1 MTEELLP
8 LADFA
13 RSLVVSCGAR
23 LEERRRGLSPA
34 MREKGSYRDIV
45 TDHDLWVQEYL
56 LSRLLARWPDHGVL
70 GEEGARRQGT
80 SPWTWVLDPI
90 DGTTN
95 YYQAGRGCAISLGLL
110 YRGEPVWGL
119 VLDISSGK
127 AREGSIPYGPGRSGS
142 LAPHQA
148 MLHLGVRTMES
159 LTALGGNAYRFARQ
173 FQGVRYFGCA
183 SLELCSV
190 AEERGG
196 VYVNSHLKL
205 WDFAAAWA
213 ILRSQGCSI
222 AAAPMEGEDWFV
234 CAATSRELY
243 QACLTLLPPSIRTK
257 LEKTGGILSY
267 AEH

>member
-1 MTEELLP
+1 
-8 LADFA
+8 
-13 RSLVVSCGAR
+13 
-23 LEERRRGLSPA
+23 

-127 AREGSIPYGPGRSGS
+127 AREGSIPYGPERPGS

-148 MLHLGVRTMES
+148 VLHLGVRTMES
-159 LTALGGNAYRFARQ
+159 LAALGGDAYHFARQ
-173 FQGVRYFGCA
+173 FQGGALFRLRLTGAVLCGGGTRRRVCKQPSQAVGLCRCLGDFKIPGLLHRRGSHGGGGLVR
-183 SLELCSV
+183 LCGHQPGTV
-190 AEERGG
+190 PG
-196 VYVNSHLKL
+196 
-205 WDFAAAWA
+205 
-213 ILRSQGCSI
+213 
-222 AAAPMEGEDWFV
+222 
-234 CAATSRELY
+234 
-243 QACLTLLPPSIRTK
+243 LPDSPSPFHPN
-257 LEKTGGILSY
+257 KTGENRRNSFLC
-267 AEH
+267 

>member
-1 MTEELLP
+1 M
-8 LADFA
+8 
-13 RSLVVSCGAR
+13 GAR

-110 YRGEPVWGL
+110 CRGEPVWGL

-127 AREGSIPYGPGRSGS
+127 AREGSIPYGPGRPGS

-148 MLHLGVRTMES
+148 VLHLGVRTMES
-159 LTALGGNAYRFARQ
+159 PCGPGWGRLPLCPPVSGGALFRLRLTGAVLCGGGTRRRVCKQPSQAVGLCPLPGRF
-173 FQGVRYFGCA
+173 
-183 SLELCSV
+183 
-190 AEERGG
+190 
-196 VYVNSHLKL
+196 
-205 WDFAAAWA
+205 
-213 ILRSQGCSI
+213 
-222 AAAPMEGEDWFV
+222 
-234 CAATSRELY
+234 
-243 QACLTLLPPSIRTK
+243 
-257 LEKTGGILSY
+257 
-267 AEH
+267 